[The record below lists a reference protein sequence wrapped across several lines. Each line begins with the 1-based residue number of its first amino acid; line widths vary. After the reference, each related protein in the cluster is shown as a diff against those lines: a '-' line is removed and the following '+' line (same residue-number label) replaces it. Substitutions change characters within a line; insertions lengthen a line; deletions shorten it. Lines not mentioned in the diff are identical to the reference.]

1 LRAHSFVTRAVTV
14 AEGVYAPGH
23 LGELT
28 QIVDFDLVDAV
39 LAETRTV
46 QQRLRLLPSRV
57 IVYFVLALAL
67 FEDCS
72 YRATWAK
79 LTAALTSLSLTQP
92 NVSSLA
98 RARRRVGAAPL
109 RRLFETLAGPVG
121 LPGQPGVCYR
131 GLRTVAI
138 DGTTLHVPD
147 EPQITR
153 RYPKRSGDHREFGYP
168 LLRLLVVVECG
179 TRALLAAAFGPDNE
193 GELGLASRLL
203 DCLDATMLL
212 LADAG
217 FDAATFLDQVT
228 TTGARF
234 LVRGDANRRPTITR
248 RLPDGSYLARIG
260 YRTLPTL
267 LPVRIIE
274 ATVTITLAD
283 GTVRTEPWRLIT
295 NLLDHSRHPA
305 RDLVHLY
312 HERWQAETTYASI
325 KATILDGRI
334 LRSRSTDGLE
344 QETRDLGRAHH
355 IPSTHPRRRRRH
367 LHPARSRH
375 GPHQLHRPDHHR
387 RGHRH
392 HCHRSHPEQ
401 SS

>member
-1 LRAHSFVTRAVTV
+1 LQEQSVVSRTVTV
-14 AEGVYAPGH
+14 AGGVYAPGH

-39 LAETRTV
+39 LAETRSV
-46 QQRLRLLPSRV
+46 QRRLRLLPSRV
-57 IVYFVLALAL
+57 VVYFVLALAL
-67 FEDCS
+67 FGDCS

-79 LTAALTSLSLTQP
+79 LTAAFTDLPLPRP

-98 RARRRVGAAPL
+98 RTRRRVGAAPL

-121 LPGQPGVCYR
+121 LPSQPGVCYR

-147 EPQITR
+147 EPRITHH
-153 RYPKRSGDHREFGYP
+153 YPKRSGDHREFGYP

-203 DCLDATMLL
+203 GSLDATMLL

-217 FDAATFLDQVT
+217 FDAATFLNQVT
-228 TTGARF
+228 STGARL
-234 LVRGDANRRPTITR
+234 LVRGDANRRPTITQ

-260 YRTLPTL
+260 YRILPTL
-267 LPVRIIE
+267 LLVRIVE

-283 GTVRTEPWRLIT
+283 GTERTEPWRLIT
-295 NLLDHSRHPA
+295 NLLDHTRHPA
-305 RDLVHLY
+305 RELVHLY

-325 KATILDGRI
+325 KHTILDGGTAPG
-334 LRSRSTDGLE
+334 LVDSRG
-344 QETRDLGRAHH
+344 
-355 IPSTHPRRRRRH
+355 
-367 LHPARSRH
+367 
-375 GPHQLHRPDHHR
+375 
-387 RGHRH
+387 
-392 HCHRSHPEQ
+392 
-401 SS
+401 